1 MRIAFTLLSAFG
13 PEALTGKDH
22 ICLLQIILSA
32 VVYTNSGDP
41 SLRPRHCGISCISAG
56 RCNRLCPSSRGF
68 LVRNRMLRHCRTKGI
83 PEIDDCCKSCITLM
97 RACTSAGEGINCTEL
112 HFQTRESG
120 VLTVKRSADQLY
132 HLSVPYLHPEP
143 PSSAMQHLC
152 TVSLEVLHLTY

>member
-143 PSSAMQHLC
+143 PSSATHHLW
-152 TVSLEVLHLTY
+152 TVSLEVLPLTY